1 MKSNQKSDKK
11 WRNSSDSFPPPAWK
25 QQELTLILDVPSQE
39 SLKSAVTGG
48 IPTNF
53 SPSAKGDYVEHLAIC
68 WLYEQGYE
76 VFRNCSC
83 VGDVDMI
90 ATKGS
95 SVVKIDVKT
104 LCVTYHYGKP
114 YWQHYCSKT
123 PSQKEQNVRF
133 LLFHPENKTF
143 VFSDSCVEPKN

>member
-1 MKSNQKSDKK
+1 MKSNQKLDKK
-11 WRNSSDSFPPPAWK
+11 WRNSSDTFPRPVWK
-25 QQELTLILDVPSQE
+25 KQGFTLTSDVPSQE
-39 SLKSAVTGG
+39 NLKLAITGE
-48 IPTNF
+48 IPTDF
-53 SPSAKGDYVEHLAIC
+53 SSSAKGDYVEHLAVC
-68 WLYEQGYE
+68 WLYEQGYQ
-76 VFRNCSC
+76 VFKNCSR
-83 VGDVDMI
+83 VGDVDI
-90 ATKGS
+90 VATKGS

-123 PSQKEQNVRF
+123 PSQKEQNVKF